1 MQLLVWCPTISRGG
15 GERLLFRL
23 VEALLENPAIKKL
36 GIAIPENAEA
46 QFARLRD
53 PGNKLDVVKIPH
65 ASSRQWTIFA
75 FVPEL
80 QRRLRQYSKERARKH
95 LQQTFS
101 NASKDFDIAYA
112 FWAQHELFVKS
123 DLPMVAT
130 IQDLTALE
138 FPEILGARETAEV
151 RKETQQWLRNCTCVV
166 SSYSTVEKIKRLFPQ
181 DADHLSFVHHAI
193 SPNETTNTAA
203 ITKGPEVPAPYVIYP
218 ANINVH
224 KNHYNLLAGFA
235 RWRNQM
241 ARLVFV
247 GQGTELLRES
257 AIDEG
262 SNLQVTRLRG
272 LVGRL
277 GIHENADFFALGY
290 VPDSELTGLIKNA
303 WALIMPSL
311 AEGGGSFPVEEALS
325 LGVPVLCSNIP
336 VMREHVADRA
346 EAVVWFDPECPQSI
360 AAALEQLEADYSSRK
375 EIALRVVS
383 VHRPNWNEVAAQ
395 YISIFENALQQ
406 ARVSVN

>member
-1 MQLLVWCPTISRGG
+1 MRLLIWCPTLSLGG
-15 GERLLFRL
+15 GERLLFQL
-23 VEALLENPAIKKL
+23 VRSFLDNSK
-36 GIAIPENAEA
+36 IAKVGLVVPSH
-46 QFARLRD
+46 AREHFCSLQNDNDRFR
-53 PGNKLDVVKIPH
+53 IFTFRTR
-65 ASSRQWTIFA
+65 SRRQWTIFA
-75 FVPEL
+75 FVPEM
-80 QRRLRQYSKERARKH
+80 QRRLRQYSKERERKR
-95 LQQTFS
+95 LEQTFR

-123 DLPMVAT
+123 SLPMVAT

-166 SSYSTVEKIKRLFPQ
+166 SSYSTVEKIKHLFPG
-181 DADHLSFVHHAI
+181 DADHLGFVHHAI
-193 SPNETTNTAA
+193 SPNEKTYANA
-203 ITKGPEVPAPYVIYP
+203 ITNGPKVPAPYVIYP

-224 KNHYNLLAGFA
+224 KNHYNLLVGFA

-262 SNLQVTRLRG
+262 SNLQVTRLGG
-272 LVGRL
+272 LVARL

-311 AEGGGSFPVEEALS
+311 AEGGGSFPVEEAFS

-375 EIALRVVS
+375 EIALRVMS